1 MAEPLQQPFDWA
13 QDRAQDKAWFFEVFP
28 CRPLPYPGECLSG
41 YLLRLAQ
48 ANGFVSF
55 WDLVSDLFP
64 VFRQPNQISLLRW
77 EYPVD
82 DWGRIPL
89 RTQLS
94 KTDLRRLTVIPWV
107 EKFRSPPTVTPPS
120 SLSPGHF
127 LRGVVNPHLQV
138 CPLCLQEQSY
148 LRLMWRLAPV
158 YVCVDHGCLLQAQCH
173 RCGTP
178 LAVLGPTHRHLH
190 CAACGTDL
198 RTLPVVS
205 APADILEAQRRQQ
218 AELQF
223 LLDPDVTLAK
233 NPTGDP
239 REAIGLKFRYLRL
252 QTGQSVAAMA
262 RQMGVSRGAISAL
275 ELGRKTPL
283 PLYLTYLEALSWSWF
298 DFAAL
303 NVPREFVPSLAE
315 PPLMYLRLCPTPE
328 CPNHQ
333 PPPSMGVQLRRDL
346 PDCRK
351 ARFRCTACGRRFTRT
366 YEGELTAKPRRP
378 PIRPGEPPPVVKSA
392 EEVTR
397 LVEMG
402 LQGLDNR
409 QIAHQLG
416 WGEKTVRIY
425 WISLGLEEQVHQAQ
439 AERRAREQQERYAAL
454 RDRVETIL
462 QSLLTQDEEITLR
475 RVDQA
480 LGHASEYLRN
490 YPDLVERVREVA
502 GPHNAQVRQ
511 RRYEALSTQIA
522 QAIEEARHSDGAP
535 TIHGIAQRVG
545 LPYGRLSQSYP
556 ELHAIV
562 RQAVQEHQARMRA
575 ARTEARCAQ
584 INEAAA
590 RLVAQGSRLTYK
602 AILEEAGLHKCSAK
616 ADPVV
621 LALLRRWVG
630 DFAPRD

>member
-1 MAEPLQQPFDWA
+1 MPRLALSVAEVMETTMVEP
-13 QDRAQDKAWFFEVFP
+13 WFFDVLP
-28 CRPLPYPGECLSG
+28 HHPPPYPGECLSG

-55 WDLVSDLFP
+55 WGLVSDLFP

-82 DWGRIPL
+82 DWGRILL

-94 KTDLRRLTVIPWV
+94 KTDLRRLTVMPWV
-107 EKFRSPPTVTPPS
+107 EKFRSPPILTPPS
-120 SLSPGHF
+120 ALSPGHF
-127 LRGVVNPHLQV
+127 LRGVVSPHLQV
-138 CPLCLQEQSY
+138 CPLCLQEQPY

-158 YVCVDHGCLLQAQCH
+158 RVCVHHGCLLQAQCH

-205 APADILEAQRRQQ
+205 ALADILEAQRRQQ

-262 RQMGVSRGAISAL
+262 RQMGVFDGAISAL

-283 PLYLTYLEALSWSWF
+283 PLYLTYLEALSWPWF
-298 DFAAL
+298 DFADL
-303 NVPREFVPSLAE
+303 EVPREFVRSLEE

-333 PPPSMGVQLRRDL
+333 PPPSMSVKLLRDL
-346 PDCRK
+346 PDGRK

-402 LQGLDNR
+402 LQGISNR

-416 WGEKTVRIY
+416 WGEKTVRMY

-439 AERRAREQQERYAAL
+439 AERRGREQQERYAAL
-454 RDRVETIL
+454 CDRVETIL
-462 QSLLTQDEEITLR
+462 QFLLTQDEEITLR
-475 RVDQA
+475 RVGRA
-480 LGHASEYLRN
+480 LGYNSDYLHN
-490 YPDLVERVREVA
+490 YPDLAEWVQEIAQE
-502 GPHNAQVRQ
+502 HNAQVRQ
-511 RRYEALSTQIA
+511 RRYEELSARIA
-522 QAIEEARHSDGAP
+522 QAIEEAKQGNGTM
-535 TIHGIAQRVG
+535 TIHGITQRAG
-545 LPYGRLSQSYP
+545 LPYDRLYHSYP
-556 ELHAIV
+556 ELHETV
-562 RQAVQEHQARMRA
+562 RRAVREHQARMRA

-621 LALLRRWVG
+621 LVLLRRWVG

>member
-1 MAEPLQQPFDWA
+1 MVEP
-13 QDRAQDKAWFFEVFP
+13 WFFDVLP
-28 CRPLPYPGECLSG
+28 HHPPPYPGECLSG

-55 WDLVSDLFP
+55 WGWVSDLFP
-64 VFRQPNQISLLRW
+64 AFRQPNQISLLRW

-120 SLSPGHF
+120 ALSPGHF

-148 LRLMWRLAPV
+148 LRLMWRLASV
-158 YVCVDHGCLLQAQCH
+158 HVCVHHGCLLQAQCH
-173 RCGTP
+173 RCGTA
-178 LAVLGPTHRHLH
+178 LAVVGPTHRHLR
-190 CAACGTDL
+190 CTVCDTDL

-205 APADILEAQRRQQ
+205 APVDILKAQRHQQ

-223 LLDPDVTLAK
+223 LLDPDVKLTK

-239 REAIGLKFRYLRL
+239 LEAIGLKFRYLRL

-262 RQMGVSRGAISAL
+262 RQMGVSDGVISAL
-275 ELGRKTPL
+275 ELGRKASL
-283 PLYLTYLEALSWSWF
+283 PFYLTYLEALSWSWF

-303 NVPREFVPSLAE
+303 EVPREFVQSFEE
-315 PPLMYLRLCPTPE
+315 PRLMYLRLCPTPE

-333 PPPSMGVQLRRDL
+333 PPPSMGVGLLRDM

-378 PIRPGEPPPVVKSA
+378 SIRPGEPPPVVKSA

-397 LVEMG
+397 LVGMG

-409 QIAHQLG
+409 QIAHKLG
-416 WGEKTVRIY
+416 WGEKTVRMY
-425 WISLGLEEQVHQAQ
+425 WIGLGLEDQVHQAQ
-439 AERRAREQQERYAAL
+439 ARRRAQEQQERDAAL

-475 RVDQA
+475 RVGRA
-480 LGHASEYLRN
+480 LGYNSDYLHN
-490 YPDLVERVREVA
+490 HSVLA
-502 GPHNAQVRQ
+502 GWVQEIAQEHNAQVRQ
-511 RRYEALSTQIA
+511 RRYDELSARVA
-522 QAIEEARHSDGAP
+522 QAIEEAKQGNGIM
-535 TIHGIAQRVG
+535 TIQGITQRAG
-545 LPYGRLSQSYP
+545 LPYARLCHSYP
-556 ELHAIV
+556 ELHETV
-562 RQAVQEHQARMRA
+562 RQAVREHQARMRS

-590 RLVAQGSRLTYK
+590 RLIAQGSRLTYK
-602 AILEEAGLHKCSAK
+602 AILKEAGLHKCSAK
-616 ADPVV
+616 ADLVV
-621 LALLRRWVG
+621 WALLRRWVG

>member
-1 MAEPLQQPFDWA
+1 MVEP
-13 QDRAQDKAWFFEVFP
+13 WFFDVLP
-28 CRPLPYPGECLSG
+28 HRPPPYPGECLSG

-48 ANGFVSF
+48 ANGSVTF

-64 VFRQPNQISLLRW
+64 TWRGPHQTSLLRW

-94 KTDLRRLTVIPWV
+94 LTELRRLTVAPWL
-107 EKFRSPPTVTPPS
+107 EKFRPPLVLTRS
-120 SLSPGHF
+120 NYLSPGHF
-127 LRGVVNPHLQV
+127 LRGMVNPELQV
-138 CPLCLQEQSY
+138 CPLCLQKQSY

-158 YVCVDHGCLLQAQCH
+158 HVCVCHGCLLQAQCH
-173 RCGTP
+173 QCGTP
-178 LAVLGPTHRHLH
+178 LAVVGPTHRHLH
-190 CAACGTDL
+190 CAVCDTDL

-205 APADILEAQRRQQ
+205 APADTLKAQRRQQ

-233 NPTGDP
+233 NPTGDLL
-239 REAIGLKFRYLRL
+239 EAIGLKFRYLRL
-252 QTGQSVAAMA
+252 RTGQSVAAMA
-262 RQMGVSRGAISAL
+262 RQMGVFDGAISAL

-283 PLYLTYLEALSWSWF
+283 PFYLTYLEALSWSWF

-303 NVPREFVPSLAE
+303 EVPREFVRSLE
-315 PPLMYLRLCPTPE
+315 KPRLMYLRLCPTPE

-333 PPPSMGVQLRRDL
+333 PPPSMGVGLLRDM

-366 YEGELTAKPRRP
+366 YEGELAAKPRRP

-416 WGEKTVRIY
+416 WGEKTVRVY
-425 WISLGLEEQVHQAQ
+425 WIALGLEDQVHQAQ
-439 AERRAREQQERYAAL
+439 AQRRVQEQQERHTAL

-475 RVDQA
+475 RVGRA
-480 LGHASEYLRN
+480 LGYNSDYLHN
-490 YPDLVERVREVA
+490 HPDLAEWVQEIAQE
-502 GPHNAQVRQ
+502 HNAQVRQ
-511 RRYEALSTQIA
+511 CRYEELSARIA
-522 QAIEEARHSDGAP
+522 QAIGEAKQDNEP
-535 TIHGIAQRVG
+535 MTVHGVTQRAG
-545 LPYGRLSQSYP
+545 LPYDRLYYSYP
-556 ELHAIV
+556 ELHETV
-562 RQAVQEHQARMRA
+562 RRAVREHQARMRA

-584 INEAAA
+584 INEAAD
-590 RLVAQGSRLTYK
+590 RLVTQGSRLTYK
-602 AILEEAGLHKCSAK
+602 AILEEAGLHKDSAK
-616 ADPVV
+616 ADLVV
-621 LALLRRWVG
+621 LTLLRRWVG